1 MSNLFKSGFTGIQTI
16 KNEPYIL
23 DVNARMSELE
33 MKGKIIRPVEEIS
46 EEAVSDEEED
56 KASNQALLDDAMIK
70 SKDILDEAR
79 ERAKKILDEAKAEAK
94 VIRENA
100 EQEGY
105 NKGLEDGNMEAMKR
119 ADKYLENIQREQN
132 ELMEK
137 NNQLMEQNIADT
149 ENKIIDVM
157 CELIDKLTGILVND
171 YKPVILHMINNALNE
186 SETSR
191 TFVIRVS
198 EQHYPYVSDNKE
210 RLTGAANPNI
220 SIEIFGDPKL
230 QPQQCI
236 IESENGIIDLS
247 MDVQVRKLVTAIKLL
262 SE

>member
-1 MSNLFKSGFTGIQTI
+1 MSNLFKSGFSGVKTI

-23 DVNARMSELE
+23 DVNARMSKFETQ
-33 MKGKIIRPVEEIS
+33 GKVIRPVEEVTD
-46 EEAVSDEEED
+46 ETAADEESD
-56 KASNQALLDDAMIK
+56 VKTNQELLDDAMIK

-79 ERAKKILDEAKAEAK
+79 ERAKKILDEAKVEAE

-100 EQEGY
+100 EKEGY

-137 NNQLMEQNIADT
+137 NNQLMEQTIADT

-157 CELIDKLTGILVND
+157 CELVDKLTGILVND
-171 YKPVILHMINNALNE
+171 YKPVMLHMINNALNE

-230 QPQQCI
+230 NSQQCI